1 MLHPCSRLEG
11 SRAALLA
18 KSPAPSPQPP
28 AWLPAQASGCPSLR
42 RVSRARPSPLLLPR
56 WQPVCVGEPWP
67 SPVSPDICCL
77 PQQEAHPGE
86 GAWREGI
93 SEVLTSQTHSCLRT
107 TSCVC
112 PGPGLLR
119 TVVTGSCDLLHD
131 GPKEGA
137 LLWGKSL
144 HTHTS
149 LGCMKVLEHP
159 GASSPSVSGAP
170 THLLPLH
177 SAVWV
182 EAGVEG
188 PQLPGLLIQD
198 TGTPVWRCEDAAN
211 NPNKNS
217 NLCLLS
223 TFLY

>member
-1 MLHPCSRLEG
+1 M
-11 SRAALLA
+11 
-18 KSPAPSPQPP
+18 
-28 AWLPAQASGCPSLR
+28 
-42 RVSRARPSPLLLPR
+42 
-56 WQPVCVGEPWP
+56 
-67 SPVSPDICCL
+67 
-77 PQQEAHPGE
+77 
-86 GAWREGI
+86 
-93 SEVLTSQTHSCLRT
+93 LTSQTHSCLRT